1 VRSQK
6 QLKRDGAGKA
16 GRDCPYTRG
25 RLDRANRADLRAAVA
40 AAVVAELLAARSRVP
55 GVGEAE
61 GWGVGIERD
70 CSGRECGW

>member
-1 VRSQK
+1 MGRGKRVATVR
-6 QLKRDGAGKA
+6 
-16 GRDCPYTRG
+16 TRAVAW
-25 RLDRANRADLRAAVA
+25 DRANRADLRAAVA